1 MRKKII
7 ITIASVVLVL
17 FVSSIL
23 TFLPSLTGSTKSVM
37 IKKAL
42 EEALIS
48 KEIPDYNLIKDPQKV
63 ILSLDNIDKSMIP
76 TLSGIEIIPIE
87 QDKLQE
93 KADKE
98 GDFLYLRFTEFEI
111 GHFNSTVSLDNGWI
125 QHKGAE
131 GMYLS
136 GGGFKL
142 KYHNILGF
150 WREDPMKQS
159 WIS

>member
-1 MRKKII
+1 MKNFPIVSC
-7 ITIASVVLVL
+7 ITSEGNNNRCNAYVDCFKVVL
-17 FVSSIL
+17 
-23 TFLPSLTGSTKSVM
+23 K
-37 IKKAL
+37 
-42 EEALIS
+42 
-48 KEIPDYNLIKDPQKV
+48 
-63 ILSLDNIDKSMIP
+63 
-76 TLSGIEIIPIE
+76 E